1 MSFRSTRVAA
11 ACGLLLSSAAFAQVP
26 PTLDKVKAE
35 GVITVAHRES
45 SIPFSY
51 LGAEGKPVG
60 FVQGDHEGEFTPK
73 VVHPGETVD
82 GQTAIAAGLEPGQR
96 VVTRGAF
103 MVKAQAMKSE
113 NATAA
118 SSEPSDGSFSGQ
130 GEVAPTAIRTSAE
143 QAAPRTGTEATGPA
157 H

>member
-1 MSFRSTRVAA
+1 MAFRPTHLAA

-60 FVQGDHEGEFTPK
+60 FGWEICQRIVDNVKKATGRADLEVDTVPVSSQNRIPLVQNG
-73 VVHPGETVD
+73 TVD
-82 GQTAIAAGLEPGQR
+82 IECGSTTTTADRAKQ
-96 VVTRGAF
+96 VAF
-103 MVKAQAMKSE
+103 SI
-113 NATAA
+113 TY
-118 SSEPSDGSFSGQ
+118 
-130 GEVAPTAIRTSAE
+130 
-143 QAAPRTGTEATGPA
+143 
-157 H
+157 